1 MSALAVIAALLLEQ
15 WRPLGDRKGYFTA
28 LANGAEWLERSF
40 NSGEGRHGMVAWLV
54 GVLPVVAAAL
64 AVHYL
69 LLSVNPLLA
78 LAFNVGALYC
88 TLGFRQF
95 SHYFTD
101 LQLAIRSGDLD
112 RARELI
118 GAWRG
123 EPAQH
128 RSREE
133 VIRLAIEEAL
143 VASHRHVFGVLFWYV
158 LLPGPSGAIVYRL
171 AVYLRRRWG
180 GLGAFGEFAERAGR
194 LLEWPAVRLT
204 AASFAVVGDFEDA
217 IYCWRTQASAWRD
230 PDAGVVLAAG
240 AGALGV
246 RLGMPLTALEGVEVR
261 PELGVG
267 EPADAPFLD
276 GVVGLV
282 WRALVVWLFALVLL
296 ALARALPF

>member
-1 MSALAVIAALLLEQ
+1 MSAIAVIAALLLEQ
-15 WRPLGDRKGYFTA
+15 WRPLGDRKAYAA
-28 LANGAEWLERSF
+28 LMTGGAEWLERSF
-40 NSGEGRHGMVAWLV
+40 NAGEGRHGTIAWLV
-54 GVLPVVAAAL
+54 AVLPVLAAAL
-64 AVHYL
+64 VLYYVL
-69 LLSVNPLLA
+69 LWLHPLLA
-78 LAFNVGALYC
+78 LAFNVVALYF

-101 LQLAIRSGDLD
+101 LQLAIRAGDLE
-112 RARELI
+112 RARALI
-118 GAWRG
+118 GEWRG

-143 VASHRHVFGVLFWYV
+143 IASHRHVFGVLFWFV
-158 LLPGPSGAIVYRL
+158 LLPGPSGAIAYRL
-171 AVYLRRRWG
+171 SVYLRRRWS
-180 GLGAFGEFAERAGR
+180 GLGAFGGFAERVGR

-204 AASFAVVGDFEDA
+204 ASSFAMVGDFEDTV
-217 IYCWRTQASAWRD
+217 YCWRTQAPAWPD

-246 RLGMPLTALEGVEVR
+246 RLGMPLSAVEGVDVR

-267 EPADAPFLD
+267 EAADAPYLD

-282 WRALVVWLFALVLL
+282 WRALVVWVFLLVLVSL
-296 ALARALPF
+296 VGAF

>member
-1 MSALAVIAALLLEQ
+1 MSAIAVIVALLLEQ
-15 WRPLGDRKGYFTA
+15 WRPLGERKAYFA
-28 LANGAEWLERSF
+28 LLAGGAEWLERSF
-40 NSGEGRHGMVAWLV
+40 NAGEGRQGTTAWLV
-54 GVLPVVAAAL
+54 AALPVLAASLAL
-64 AVHYL
+64 YFL
-69 LLSVNPLLA
+69 LLWLHPLLA
-78 LAFNVGALYC
+78 FAFNIVALYF

-101 LQLAIRSGDLD
+101 LQLAIRTGDLE
-112 RARELI
+112 RARALI
-118 GAWRG
+118 GEWRG

-143 VASHRHVFGVLFWYV
+143 VASHRHVFGVLFWFV
-158 LLPGPSGAIVYRL
+158 LLPGPSGAILYRL
-171 AVYLRRRWG
+171 AAYLRRRWG
-180 GLGAFGEFAERAGR
+180 GLGAFGGFAEQVGR

-204 AASFAVVGDFEDA
+204 AASFAVVGDFEDTV
-217 IYCWRTQASAWRD
+217 YCWRTQAPAWPD

-246 RLGMPLTALEGVEVR
+246 RLGMPLSAPEGVEVR

-267 EPADAPFLD
+267 EAADAPFLD

-282 WRALVVWLFALVLL
+282 WRALVVWVFLLVLV
-296 ALARALPF
+296 ALAGAL

>member
-1 MSALAVIAALLLEQ
+1 MSLLAIVAALVLEQ
-15 WRPLGDRKGYFTA
+15 WRPLGDHKTYFA
-28 LANGAEWLERSF
+28 LLARWANGLERSF
-40 NSGEGRHGMVAWLV
+40 NAGASRQGTIAWLV
-54 GVLPVVAAAL
+54 AVVPVLAAAL
-64 AVHYL
+64 ALYYAL
-69 LLSVNPLLA
+69 LWVSPLLA
-78 LAFNVGALYC
+78 LAFNVAALYL

-101 LQLAIRSGDLD
+101 LQMAIRAGDVD

-133 VIRLAIEEAL
+133 VIRLALEEAL
-143 VASHRHVFGVLFWYV
+143 VASHRHVFGVLFWFV
-158 LLPGPSGAIVYRL
+158 VLPGPSGAILYRL
-171 AVYLRRRWG
+171 ALFLRRRWD
-180 GLGAFGEFAERAGR
+180 GLGAFGDSADRVYR

-217 IYCWRTQASAWRD
+217 IYCWRTQAPGWPD

-240 AGALGV
+240 AGAMGV
-246 RLGMPLTALEGVEVR
+246 RLGMPLTAIEGVEVR

-267 EPADAPFLD
+267 DTADSPFLD
-276 GVVGLV
+276 SLVGLV
-282 WRALVVWLFALVLL
+282 WRALVVWVFLILL
-296 ALARALPF
+296 LSLARIF